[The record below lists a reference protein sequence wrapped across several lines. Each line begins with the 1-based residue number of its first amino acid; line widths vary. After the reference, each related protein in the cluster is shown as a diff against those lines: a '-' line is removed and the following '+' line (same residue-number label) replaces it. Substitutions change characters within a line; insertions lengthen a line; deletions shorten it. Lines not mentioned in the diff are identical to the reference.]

1 MTTVENE
8 NGVNSFSIVTS
19 FYQSLSIYF
28 DSLKSFKDPGIEA
41 NRSWLQTCTQER
53 SSKILEQL
61 GPGITPEL
69 LSMFLQKDP
78 EFFQQ
83 KENPFCQFICG
94 DNLYNRLNP
103 AEIATFWSKP
113 AKPAVPDQPGVPGK
127 PAVPAQASMLE
138 VCMRTGM
145 RAFALLPH
153 VEKLHPGV
161 DGGNLL
167 NNMLQI
173 AEEQDGLENLT
184 GMIERVLESI
194 CIDGSDIP
202 EQRDAGSDDVHAPDK
217 TTVAEEDTF
226 ETATTAPHKVL
237 QSQEEKNGG
246 GTLPLDFDCDPK
258 KMCAF
263 FKQQRENID
272 FDDFR
277 KTLRS
282 PEVQDFMQCVT
293 QSPDLQNIVQGKGGD
308 LKGIIGNLVN
318 TFATQFDK

>member
-8 NGVNSFSIVTS
+8 SGMNSFSIVTS
-19 FYQSLSIYF
+19 FYQSLSIYL
-28 DSLKSFKDPGIEA
+28 DSLTSFKDPGIEA
-41 NRSWLQTCTQER
+41 NRSWLQACTLER
-53 SSKILEQL
+53 SSKILEQI

-69 LSMFLQKDP
+69 LNMFLQKDP

-94 DNLYNRLNP
+94 DNLFNRLDP
-103 AEIATFWSKP
+103 VEIATFWSTP
-113 AKPAVPDQPGVPGK
+113 AKSAMPDQPGVP
-127 PAVPAQASMLE
+127 AQSSMLE

-153 VEKLHPGV
+153 IEKLHPGV

-202 EQRDAGSDDVHAPDK
+202 EQCDAGSEDAHAPDK
-217 TTVAEEDTF
+217 TAAAEEDTF
-226 ETATTAPHKVL
+226 ETVTTVPHKVL

-246 GTLPLDFDCDPK
+246 DTLPLDFDCNPK
-258 KMCAF
+258 NLCAF
-263 FKQQRENID
+263 FKKERENID

-277 KTLRS
+277 ETLRS
-282 PEVQDFMQCVT
+282 PEVQDFIQCVT

-318 TFATQFDK
+318 TFAQFDK